1 MRKRLAYEEVTL
13 VCNDN
18 SHISL
23 RPSLR
28 AACTLER
35 LHDGF
40 PALFNHI
47 EQFHLATIRE
57 IIVQAASNRQEA
69 IAFLSILEKQPLRVV
84 REITVASL
92 LALCAGFF
100 PYVET
105 SQSQKPNQP
114 AKPTKKQPATP
125 VTMQDV
131 YAELFAAGTGL
142 LGWTP
147 AETWNATPTE
157 IATAARGRNLY
168 LADILK
174 AIVGAP
180 EDDKPKI
187 APYTDEQLDQ
197 IVKDGI
203 DPNFDRAALAD
214 LKASL

>member
-1 MRKRLAYEEVTL
+1 MSKRLAYEEITL
-13 VCNDN
+13 ICNDN

-23 RPSLR
+23 RPTLR
-28 AACTLER
+28 AACALER

-40 PALFNHI
+40 KPLLKHI
-47 EQFHLATIRE
+47 EQFHLSTVRE
-57 IIVQAASNRQEA
+57 IIMQAASTRQEA
-69 IAFLSILEKQPLRVV
+69 IAFLSILEKQPLRMV
-84 REITVASL
+84 REITVAPLTGLCLSL
-92 LALCAGFF
+92 IPRYEEPA
-100 PYVET
+100 
-105 SQSQKPNQP
+105 QDNKP
-114 AKPTKKQPATP
+114 AKPAKPAKP

-157 IATAARGRNLY
+157 IATAARGRNRY

-174 AIVGAP
+174 AIFGAP

-187 APYTDEQLDQ
+187 DPYTDEQLAQ
-197 IVKDGI
+197 IEKDGT
-203 DPNFDRAALAD
+203 DPNFDHAALAD

>member
-1 MRKRLAYEEVTL
+1 MSKRFAYEETV
-13 VCNDN
+13 
-18 SHISL
+18 ISFSRGDITL
-23 RPSLR
+23 RPTLR
-28 AACTLER
+28 AACALER

-40 PALFNHI
+40 PSLLKHI
-47 EQFHLATIRE
+47 EQFHLSTVRE
-57 IIVQAASNRQEA
+57 IIMQAASTRQEA

-84 REITVASL
+84 KEITVAPL
-92 LALCAGFF
+92 MGLCLGLI
-100 PYVET
+100 PQYEEPT
-105 SQSQKPNQP
+105 QDKKP
-114 AKPTKKQPATP
+114 AKPAKPAKP

-157 IATAARGRNLY
+157 IAKAARGRNRY

-174 AIVGAP
+174 AIFGAP
-180 EDDKPKI
+180 DDDKPKI
-187 APYTDEQLDQ
+187 DPYTDEQLSQ
-197 IVKDGI
+197 IEKEGT